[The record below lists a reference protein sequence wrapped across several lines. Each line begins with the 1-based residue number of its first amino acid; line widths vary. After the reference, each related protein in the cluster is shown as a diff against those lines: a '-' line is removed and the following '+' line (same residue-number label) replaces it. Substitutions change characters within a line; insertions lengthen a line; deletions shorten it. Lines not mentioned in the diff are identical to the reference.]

1 MKKTYTTPCCTV
13 VVLGAKEN
21 LMQPSL
27 VTEKT
32 ASRDI
37 HLNDPYS
44 GGGSGYA
51 RETVR
56 SRDVWAEEW

>member
-1 MKKTYTTPCCTV
+1 MKKTYTAPACTV

-27 VTEKT
+27 DNNRT
-32 ASRDI
+32 ATKEVID
-37 HLNDPYS
+37 DPYS

-56 SRDVWAEEW
+56 SRDAWEEW

>member
-1 MKKTYTTPCCTV
+1 M
-13 VVLGAKEN
+13 VLGAKEN

-32 ASRDI
+32 ASKNI
-37 HLNDPYS
+37 HLDDPYS

-51 RETVR
+51 RETIR
-56 SRDVWAEEW
+56 SSDAWEEW

>member
-1 MKKTYTTPCCTV
+1 MKKTYTKPHCTV

-32 ASRDI
+32 ASKNI
-37 HLNDPYS
+37 HLDDPYS

-51 RETVR
+51 RETIR
-56 SRDVWAEEW
+56 SSDAWVEW

>member
-1 MKKTYTTPCCTV
+1 MKKTYTTPCYPV

-32 ASRDI
+32 ASKDI

-56 SRDVWAEEW
+56 SRDAWEEW

>member
-1 MKKTYTTPCCTV
+1 

-32 ASRDI
+32 ASKDI

-56 SRDVWAEEW
+56 SRDAWEEW